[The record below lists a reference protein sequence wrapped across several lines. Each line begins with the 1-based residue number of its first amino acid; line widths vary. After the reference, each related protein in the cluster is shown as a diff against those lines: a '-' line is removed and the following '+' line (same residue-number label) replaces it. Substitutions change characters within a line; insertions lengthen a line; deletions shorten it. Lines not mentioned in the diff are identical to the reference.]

1 MRITIIGKRK
11 VTGLPP
17 FMYKA
22 FESLPSGINEAQK
35 MVRRTAI
42 FIGDE
47 AATIIVI
54 MRVTSTVEGGEAL
67 PIRDMHIA

>member
-1 MRITIIGKRK
+1 MRITITGNRK

-17 FMYKA
+17 FMNKA
-22 FESLPSGINEAQK
+22 LESLPSGIIEAQR

-47 AATIIVI
+47 AATMIVLMKI
-54 MRVTSTVEGGEAL
+54 TITVEGGEAP
-67 PIRDMHIA
+67 PIRDMRIA